1 LDALNCLERLAPFA
15 FVLVA
20 LFQTVPVIHA
30 SHAGEP
36 SAADVATARELFRK
50 GVRHV
55 QDNEWQQA
63 IEAFERSMALRPSS
77 LTRYSLAVAQER
89 VGNLVESMENLRR
102 FLREADHHSTRPYE
116 TPARDMLAQLE
127 ARIARVK
134 VVIPGEPRGTQVRID
149 GREIP
154 AAAVGVDR
162 IVNPGRRRVEVTV
175 PGYALFRREIELEE
189 GGRWEVVVRTS
200 QATQRSAWGLELV
213 ADSGEHE
220 EPSHATPI
228 VLVAAGGAVFAGGLV
243 VGVIGYGKA
252 KDASARGGSEA
263 QSARELAL
271 AGDLAMGVGLVAA
284 GVGTY
289 LWWTAQPETTARSW
303 VVTPWA
309 WRSTGGLG
317 VHARF

>member
-1 LDALNCLERLAPFA
+1 MNYLERLAPFA

-20 LFQTVPVIHA
+20 LSQTVPAIPA

-50 GVRHV
+50 GVKHV
-55 QDNEWQQA
+55 HDSEWQQA

-89 VGNLVESMENLRR
+89 LGNLVESMENLRQ
-102 FLREADHHSTRPYE
+102 FLRDADQESTRPYE
-116 TPARDMLAQLE
+116 MPARDMVAQLE

-134 VVIPGEPRGTQVRID
+134 IVIPGEPRGAQVRID

-154 AAAVGVDR
+154 AAAIGVDR
-162 IVNPGRRRVEVTV
+162 IVNPGRHRVEVAI
-175 PGYALFRREIELEE
+175 PGHALFRREIELEQ
-189 GGRWEVVVRTS
+189 GGRLEVVVRTS
-200 QATQRSAWGLELV
+200 QAAQGSALGLEPV
-213 ADSGEHE
+213 AESGEHK
-220 EPSHATPI
+220 EPPDATPI
-228 VLVAAGGAVFAGGLV
+228 VLVTAGGAAFAGGLV
-243 VGVIGYGKA
+243 VGLIGYGKA

-271 AGDLAMGVGLVAA
+271 VGDLAMGAGLVAA
-284 GVGTY
+284 GAGTY
-289 LWWTAQPETTARSW
+289 LWWIDQPETTARSW